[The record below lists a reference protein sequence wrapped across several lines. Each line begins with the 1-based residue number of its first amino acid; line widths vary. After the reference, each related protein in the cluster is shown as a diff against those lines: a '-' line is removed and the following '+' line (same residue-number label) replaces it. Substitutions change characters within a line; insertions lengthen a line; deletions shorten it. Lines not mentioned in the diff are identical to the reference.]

1 LRLLPAAR
9 LRSAERFLQQRN
21 NVMWFAISWLLGQ
34 PMLAALS
41 GLSVG
46 FTLGLVGGGAGM
58 LAVPLLLYFVKVG
71 DPHVAVGTTAAALA
85 LTAGVNLVRYARAG
99 LVRWRTGSTF
109 ALGGIAAAFA
119 GSLWSLHT
127 DGGALLF
134 LLAAI
139 VATVSVLML
148 SRAGAAS
155 ECPAPAQAAVRT
167 GTGRVFATAGAG
179 AAVGSVA
186 GFFGVSGG
194 FLSVPALHFI
204 ARLTLIEA
212 VASSLVSVVAFD
224 ATTAVNYAR
233 AGKVSVA
240 LALALVT
247 GGIAG
252 GAAGMRVARSLAIK
266 GHTLQRL
273 FALVLMAIAIY
284 ITYRGLAR

>member
-1 LRLLPAAR
+1 
-9 LRSAERFLQQRN
+9 
-21 NVMWFAISWLLGQ
+21 MWFAMSWLYGQ
-34 PMLAALS
+34 PMLAALA

-71 DPHVAVGTTAAALA
+71 DTHVAIGTTAAALA
-85 LTAGVNLVRYARAG
+85 LTAGVNLVRYARVG

-109 ALGGIAAAFA
+109 AVGGIAAAFA

-127 DGGALLF
+127 DSGALLF

-139 VATVSVLML
+139 VATVSLLML
-148 SRAGAAS
+148 SRAGATGD
-155 ECPAPAQAAVRT
+155 CPTPVAAATRV

-240 LALALVT
+240 LALALVA
-247 GGIAG
+247 GGITG
-252 GAAGMRVARSLAIK
+252 GAAGMRVARSLAVK